1 MANNTPVPRTPTGPI
16 CRFDSWLTEQ
26 LSFTKDLAIFSPTL
40 DELVRAAWVE
50 YTALAAEI
58 IMGSP
63 DSPDEHVYV
72 YCHHNPP
79 RCTYFMDLLR
89 VSQES
94 SLEAQYPP
102 VIIHHA
108 PYTQGANGPWHPS
121 QPRVFG
127 GYLGEIK
134 PLVDL
139 DAPYLAD
146 PYKRTTMRIML
157 VDDFE
162 LVEGQ
167 LGPKHEVHRQEPE
180 GQVAFVSYEEAEA
193 IKKLGQ
199 GIGLSRAERASVF
212 KVCPVCQ
219 KFFWTR
225 LAFNHTQAC
234 GRADGKARRS
244 ERSKK

>member
-40 DELVRAAWVE
+40 DELVRAAWPLDEERRLTPREFINWLHIQGLFLSCFCSRVE

-58 IMGSP
+58 IM
-63 DSPDEHVYV
+63 V
-72 YCHHNPP
+72 
-79 RCTYFMDLLR
+79 DLLR
-89 VSQES
+89 ISQES

-134 PLVDL
+134 PLIDL

-167 LGPKHEVHRQEPE
+167 LGPKHGKNQKGRWH
-180 GQVAFVSYEEAEA
+180 S
-193 IKKLGQ
+193 
-199 GIGLSRAERASVF
+199 SR
-212 KVCPVCQ
+212 
-219 KFFWTR
+219 TR
-225 LAFNHTQAC
+225 KQ
-234 GRADGKARRS
+234 RRS
-244 ERSKK
+244 RNWAKA